1 MGGFGWFLRGDR
13 GDVVVLGWI
22 MRMVEW
28 AEYVSAGKGEGMWY
42 THDVRSFKMWL
53 TFAVRPVG
61 YVAIRTWGGD

>member
-1 MGGFGWFLRGDR
+1 M
-13 GDVVVLGWI
+13 VVLGWI

-42 THDVRSFKMWL
+42 THDVRSIKMWL

-61 YVAIRTWGGD
+61 YVAIRTWEGD